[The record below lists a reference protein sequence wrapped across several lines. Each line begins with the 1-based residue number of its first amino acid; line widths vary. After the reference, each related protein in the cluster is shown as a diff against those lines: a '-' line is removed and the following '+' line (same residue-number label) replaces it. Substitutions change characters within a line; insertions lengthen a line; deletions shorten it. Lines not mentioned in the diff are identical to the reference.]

1 MRKFI
6 GILIALV
13 LLLTL
18 SGCATSMVLG
28 LKKGS
33 YVPSGNPNK
42 GYIYIYRTGGY
53 FGCLRGIFVTANGKR
68 IGGLN
73 SGSYFVY
80 EADPGEITISVENW
94 LGENP
99 SIKIMVEAGKKYYAK
114 GSIEFGII
122 DATPTIDL
130 IGEEQGEVEIRPL
143 TYATFK

>member
-1 MRKFI
+1 MAVI
-6 GILIALV
+6 
-13 LLLTL
+13 LLLTI

-33 YVPSGNPNK
+33 YVPSGDPNK
-42 GYIYIYRTGGY
+42 GYIYIYRTSGY
-53 FGCLRGIFVTANGKR
+53 LGCLRGIFVTTNGKR

-80 EADPGEITISVENW
+80 EADPGEVIISVENW
-94 LGENP
+94 LGKNP
-99 SIKIMVEAGKKYYAK
+99 SRKIMVEAGKKYYVR

-122 DATPTIDL
+122 DATPIIEL
-130 IGEEQGEVEIRPL
+130 IGEEQGEMEIQPL